1 LSEINAATQSVAIIG
16 EQEEHP
22 ELPETFICL
31 NCWRSAVFRIRTL
44 LPLIPLMIIAI
55 PAGHAQDTSSI
66 TSFVESWMAS
76 PHGDRKS
83 EAFVHWNK
91 DGAVPEDCAT
101 CHSGPGL
108 LDFLGADGSMAGK
121 VDAPATIES
130 PVDCVACH
138 NQAASNLEQITFP
151 SGEIMTEASPSA
163 ICMVCH
169 QGRASGDAVNA
180 AIAGSEDD
188 TINAEL
194 GFINVHYAA
203 SAATMFGGSVR
214 GGYQYD
220 GKTYAEKFA
229 HVPDFNSCTTCHDPH
244 TTKVVAVDQCVAC
257 HKGAETISAIRTT
270 PADIDGDGDA
280 QEGIS
285 AEIATLHQKLGGA
298 IMLYAND
305 VVGKPVVYDAHAY
318 PYFFNDLNGNGQ
330 ADPDEAKF
338 PNSYKSWTPR
348 LLRAAYNYQ
357 FLAKEPGAYAHNP
370 RYAIQLAYDSL
381 EDLSSKA
388 PVDMAGMT
396 RP

>member
-1 LSEINAATQSVAIIG
+1 MLYAR
-16 EQEEHP
+16 
-22 ELPETFICL
+22 TFISL
-31 NCWRSAVFRIRTL
+31 ISMMFVAVPVAQAQETS
-44 LPLIPLMIIAI
+44 PVTAI
-55 PAGHAQDTSSI
+55 
-66 TSFVESWMAS
+66 VESWMTS

-101 CHSGPGL
+101 CHSGPGM
-108 LDFLGADGSMAGK
+108 LDFLGADGSAAGK
-121 VDAPATIES
+121 VDAPAPTGS
-130 PVDCVACH
+130 PVDCVTCH
-138 NQAASNLEQITFP
+138 NQAAHDLQQITFP
-151 SGEIMTEASPSA
+151 SGEVMTEASPSA

-169 QGRASGDAVNA
+169 QGRESSDSVNA
-180 AIAGSEDD
+180 AIAGAEDD
-188 TINAEL
+188 TINGDL

-203 SAATMFGGSVR
+203 SGATLFGGAVR
-214 GGYQYD
+214 GGYQYE
-220 GKTYAEKFA
+220 GKTYAERFA
-229 HVPDFNSCTTCHDPH
+229 HVPDFNTCTTCHDPH
-244 TTKVVAVDQCVAC
+244 TTKVVAIDQCVAC
-257 HKGAETISAIRTT
+257 HKGAETMRDIRIT

-280 QEGIS
+280 KEGIS
-285 AEIATLHQKLGGA
+285 AEISTLHEKLGEA
-298 IMLYAND
+298 IQLYAKD
-305 VVGKPVVYDAHAY
+305 VIGKPVAYDAHAY
-318 PYFFNDLNGNGQ
+318 PYFFNDLNGNGT

-388 PVDMAGMT
+388 EIDMAGMT